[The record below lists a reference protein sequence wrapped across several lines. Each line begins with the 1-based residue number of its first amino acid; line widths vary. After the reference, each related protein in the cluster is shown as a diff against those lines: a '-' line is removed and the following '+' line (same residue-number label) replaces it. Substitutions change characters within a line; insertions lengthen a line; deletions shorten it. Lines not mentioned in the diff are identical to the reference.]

1 MGLINISYNSGYPF
15 SGQPCPFM
23 GRIKG
28 EIDYGERWGADETIV
43 LAGQLTGCNFSDLTT
58 AQLNLISGF
67 SKDYQAL
74 QISYG
79 INVTGGLVC
88 WYPFEEGTGITISDL
103 TASQNTGTMSGPP
116 YPAWTGG
123 QVGTGAVYFTGANY
137 IQTQV
142 NNFPTGAAS
151 RTLSLWFQVVQD
163 SLGQN
168 EELFTYGQTGAGNRW
183 NMQTSG
189 GNLVLN
195 AGGRTAAK
203 FNWTRDNNWHMFT
216 TVLPAGATNLN
227 QVAMY
232 LDGVKQ
238 TSSLPTSQTI
248 NTITTNTGYF
258 ATTGVTGG
266 LLTPINVAID
276 DFRVFNR
283 DLSPYEISNLYYYGT
298 NSIYNLYWPTV
309 YVDAIVFPENKYV
322 KVLPYQITLK
332 TYPSGYF
339 SGTFGILDPQNT
351 WDFKENNDGVI
362 EINHNVS
369 ARGFN
374 TTSGA
379 SNALDNAKNYVLRLT
394 GLNGIVQPSF
404 ITTGLSGVLIEQK
417 ESVDRLKGVYSINE
431 SYIADKYNPC
441 QYGVLRYKIDTQQTQ
456 AGFNNGK
463 IEGSLRGGF
472 NTSITGLRS
481 RFSGFDPFSNLMF
494 FNNSGINFNPN
505 PVTRQITEDTY
516 NQIINFEFI
525 YDDNPFNLTNANYDI
540 SINSGINL
548 VEVELKG
555 NINGR
560 GDLKDKW
567 ARVQNYFQNSFLP
580 YQIANSGYFSYA
592 GTGYTLNPNPIGQSV
607 AYDRFNGVIDF
618 SYRYSNA
625 DAPSSNFLEN
635 TTYSLNYS
643 PPLRRIIT
651 TPVIATG
658 LAGMPYY
665 ETTDL
670 GYTKRGMFGINGV
683 IAPKTAFS
691 GVSIAQ
697 AKNFINSTYVVY
709 TSGFNNLYLENYNL
723 QTDNK
728 NNIRFNT
735 TWSYESGDV
744 LGTPS
749 NYTTIVNL

>member
-15 SGQPCPFM
+15 SGQPCPFV

-28 EIDYGERWGADETIV
+28 EIDYGECWGADETIV
-43 LAGQLTGCNFSDLTT
+43 LAGQLTGCSFSDLTT

-67 SKDYQAL
+67 SKDYQPL
-74 QISYG
+74 DITYG
-79 INVTGGLVC
+79 TNINSGLVC
-88 WYPFEEGTGITISDL
+88 WYKFEEGAGSTIYDS
-103 TASQNTGTMSGPP
+103 TYSQNTGTLINTPI
-116 YPAWTGG
+116 WTGG
-123 QVGTGAVYFTGANY
+123 QVGTWAISQSGGVSY
-137 IQTQV
+137 IQSQLV
-142 NNFPTGAAS
+142 NFPTGSLA
-151 RTLSLWFQVVQD
+151 RTISLWFKLTTASQIG
-163 SLGQN
+163 SLTAFNYGQN
-168 EELFTYGQTGAGNRW
+168 LTGQRW
-183 NMQTSG
+183 NMFLDNANAKWNLDVG
-189 GNLVLN
+189 GNIAN
-195 AGGRTAAK
+195 
-203 FNWTRDNNWHMFT
+203 FNWTGDQNWHML
-216 TVLPAGATNLN
+216 TVSLPNGATNLN
-227 QVAMY
+227 QVNFY
-232 LDGVKQ
+232 LDGAKQ
-238 TSSLPTSQTI
+238 PTVSSPSQLISTTVNSGGAFFFVPTGQAFNNFSSSL
-248 NTITTNTGYF
+248 
-258 ATTGVTGG
+258 
-266 LLTPINVAID
+266 D

-283 DLSPYEISNLYYYGT
+283 DLSPYEISGLYTYGA
-298 NSIYNLYWPTV
+298 NYGYNLNWPTV
-309 YVDAIVFPENKYV
+309 FVDSIVFPENKYV

-548 VEVELKG
+548 IEVELKG

-567 ARVQNYFQNSFLP
+567 VRVQNYFQNSFLP

-744 LGTPS
+744 LGTSS
-749 NYTTIVNL
+749 NYTNIVNL